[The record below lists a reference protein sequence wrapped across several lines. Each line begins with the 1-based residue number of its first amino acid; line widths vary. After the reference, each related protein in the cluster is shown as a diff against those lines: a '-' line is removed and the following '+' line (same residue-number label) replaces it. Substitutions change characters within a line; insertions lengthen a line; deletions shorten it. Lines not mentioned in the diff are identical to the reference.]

1 MNLSDEVIASE
12 VLLAFRRIGA
22 GEASIDLAA
31 GDCFRSLLGLSH
43 ERVPAYDAKPMG
55 RAMNLPNAQTG
66 D

>member
-22 GEASIDLAA
+22 GEASLDAA
-31 GDCFRSLLGLSH
+31 ARDCFRTLLGLSH
-43 ERVPAYDAKPMG
+43 EAAPAHPL
-55 RAMNLPNAQTG
+55 NLPAASTG

>member
-22 GEASIDLAA
+22 GEAGLDMAA
-31 GDCFRSLLGLSH
+31 RDCFRTLLGLSH
-43 ERVPAYDAKPMG
+43 ERTAAYDAKPMG
-55 RAMNLPNAQTG
+55 RAMNLPNPKTG